1 MEKENIKGS
10 YLQYFPQQLGQP
22 RRIERPKMLPHIVEE
37 YQYRIT
43 NHLLIKKIISPKR
56 DKIIVNSLQKVK
68 RLHRSNTLARHKPTS
83 RDAARTQAEYEQRYN
98 STEHRLRTAEARH
111 KASASFS
118 AAEVAS
124 SLKQRG
130 KLTIVK
136 N

>member
-10 YLQYFPQQLGQP
+10 YLQYFPQQIGLH

-68 RLHRSNTLARHKPTS
+68 RLHRSNTLAKHKTVS
-83 RDAARTQAEYEQRYN
+83 REATRTQGQYEQRYN
-98 STEHRLRTAEARH
+98 CTEHRLRTAEGRH
-111 KASASFS
+111 KLSASFS
-118 AAEVAS
+118 SAELAS
-124 SLKQRG
+124 SLKQRE
-130 KLTIVK
+130 KLTVVR